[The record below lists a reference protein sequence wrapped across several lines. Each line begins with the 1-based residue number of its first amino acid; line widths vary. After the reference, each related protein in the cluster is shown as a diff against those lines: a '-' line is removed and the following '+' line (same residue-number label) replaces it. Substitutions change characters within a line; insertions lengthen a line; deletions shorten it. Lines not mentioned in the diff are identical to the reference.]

1 MAVSALALQVPGQ
14 TAWVEQDG
22 SIVVQPTVRVVYC
35 DNVDNGY
42 VEIVDV
48 NVPFNYTATP
58 AQIKTAMTDAILAAA
73 VDENRSHPFTGL
85 QPNDIILPDLS
96 RG

>member
-1 MAVSALALQVPGQ
+1 MALSALALQVPYESS
-14 TAWVEQDG
+14 WVNGDG
-22 SIVVQPTVRVVYC
+22 SITIQPTIRVVYC
-35 DNVDNGY
+35 DTTEPGY
-42 VEIVDV
+42 VESVDV
-48 NVPFNYTATP
+48 NVPVPSTATP
-58 AQIKTAMTDAILAAA
+58 AQIKTAMSDAILAAA